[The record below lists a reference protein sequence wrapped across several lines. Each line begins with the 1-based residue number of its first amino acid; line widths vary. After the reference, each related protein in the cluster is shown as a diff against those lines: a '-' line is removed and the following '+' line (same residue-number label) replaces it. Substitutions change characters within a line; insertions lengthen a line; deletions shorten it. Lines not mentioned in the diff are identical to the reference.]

1 MLYARNIL
9 MFVVLVVIAAL
20 AGREPEDVLG

>member
-9 MFVVLVVIAAL
+9 TFVVLVVVAAL
-20 AGREPEDVLG
+20 AGREPEDFLG